1 MSILQDYFHFLL
13 GLNAGR
19 NSLLSSL
26 GSVELVKLHPRSN
39 KGMLICEVLE
49 TLVRS
54 VPIIAKNVAVHI
66 VNVIL
71 SLTKVESE

>member
-1 MSILQDYFHFLL
+1 
-13 GLNAGR
+13 
-19 NSLLSSL
+19 
-26 GSVELVKLHPRSN
+26 
-39 KGMLICEVLE
+39 MLICEVLE